1 MAHLPYGIWD
11 HVARHSG
18 GSTAADTLASIR
30 TAIASLGWSVEH
42 SVTGFTDMIAC
53 KPPNSGGGADV
64 QDLRVC
70 FMAASGALTRQ
81 MLTPD
86 TYTANNLHC
95 AVAKGI
101 TTEELGDGV
110 ATGNP
115 FGGGVFSGWWRT
127 ALNLNLE
134 RFLVVAATEE
144 ILHVSLDADG
154 TPNVHSAQAGAII
167 NTYSNRFTE
176 ANGRSYGMVTGL
188 NVKNATW
195 LGGPFATTGWLVHGT
210 ANGNAHFGMFEPG
223 GSGWLT
229 LARWTNLAHAPS
241 ASKANPA
248 GEVVGNSIPVALFSD
263 NTNTPIGKLRSIY
276 YWRDGHHG
284 EVRKDDPV
292 GTPASPS
299 DSSNWEDGVLLI
311 GHQNNAE
318 GDTVAL
324 PLKDLRA

>member
-18 GSTAADTLASIR
+18 GSTAAGTLASIA
-30 TAIASLGWSVEH
+30 TAVASLGWSVEH

-101 TTEELGDGV
+101 TTEALGDGV

-127 ALNLNLE
+127 AAGLNVE

-144 ILHVSLDADG
+144 ILHVSVDSDG
-154 TPNVHSAQAGAII
+154 SASVFSAQAGAII
-167 NTYSNRFTE
+167 NTYSNRFAE
-176 ANGRSYGMVTGL
+176 ANGRSYGMVTGASSKTAVWL
-188 NVKNATW
+188 NNS
-195 LGGPFATTGWLVHGT
+195 GGTNSWLVHGAT
-210 ANGNAHFGMFEPG
+210 NGNTHFGMFEPG

-229 LARWTNLAHAPS
+229 LARWTNLIHQPS
-241 ASKANPA
+241 ATKANPA
-248 GEVVGNSIPVALFSD
+248 GEVVGNSIPVALSSD
-263 NTNTPIGKLRSIY
+263 ATNTPIGKLRSIY
-276 YWRDGHHG
+276 YWRDGKHG

-292 GTPASPS
+292 GSPS
-299 DSSNWEDGVLLI
+299 SPSSSDNWEDGVLLI
-311 GHQNNAE
+311 GHQNDAE